1 MLMKRLIGMTCIVV
15 GVLLAIVTFGQSLFS
30 LDFGRGKNDAGDVQE
45 HALENIDRL
54 DIDVSSSHVYVTSAD
69 IDHLRLELKK
79 ADDSRK
85 TMHTQEQGDELQ
97 ISVQG
102 PKFQILPL
110 DWLTQLISGKMP
122 QTEEL
127 YVTIPDD
134 FDQAIRLDSS
144 SGTINM
150 AGLQGLSELDIDVSS
165 GSVMIEEIMTEK
177 FRYDGSSGRLTVQGL
192 NAHESEIAISSG
204 KVILNDISGE
214 IQGESSSGSVE
225 INVASLEESIEWQAS
240 SGSITL
246 RLPHEASFELSAST
260 SSGSIDSD
268 FPMMVQS
275 QSKRELNGVVGE
287 GGVPIDLKVSSGK
300 IKIEQNNR

>member
-1 MLMKRLIGMTCIVV
+1 MKRLIGMTCIVV

-165 GSVMIEEIMTEK
+165 GSVVIEEIMTEK

>member
-1 MLMKRLIGMTCIVV
+1 MKRLIGMTCIVV

-268 FPMMVQS
+268 FPIMVQS

>member
-1 MLMKRLIGMTCIVV
+1 MKRLIGMTCIVV